1 MKTAGLVGGLPVPPQ
16 VPSRAAHSKKW
27 LAWHDVMTVCR
38 VQVYRLSQGVQ
49 FLVATPGRLID
60 LLKDAT
66 AVTPALAYA
75 AAAVCNSSCA
85 CCVAGLL

>member
-16 VPSRAAHSKKW
+16 VPSRAARSGKR

-66 AVTPALAYA
+66 AVSPALTHA
-75 AAAVCNSSCA
+75 AVAVCNSSCA
-85 CCVAGLL
+85 